1 MVNFDGSVYLFD
13 DLIPIEGKS
22 IIVSLKTKVTH
33 PNEIM
38 KAIVATKATTNL
50 KKIFSDGT
58 ITCPTFNYFV
68 IGV

>member
-1 MVNFDGSVYLFD
+1 M
-13 DLIPIEGKS
+13 K
-22 IIVSLKTKVTH
+22 
-33 PNEIM
+33 IM